1 MSTKPKNEI
10 WEGLPRIVG
19 ARGDD
24 SLNKNFQG
32 RLKGSRGSRRIVS
45 SPSRRIISAFLCNL

>member
-10 WEGLPRIVG
+10 WEGSPRIVG
-19 ARGDD
+19 SRGDD

-45 SPSRRIISAFLCNL
+45 SNSTKVIIKYIIK